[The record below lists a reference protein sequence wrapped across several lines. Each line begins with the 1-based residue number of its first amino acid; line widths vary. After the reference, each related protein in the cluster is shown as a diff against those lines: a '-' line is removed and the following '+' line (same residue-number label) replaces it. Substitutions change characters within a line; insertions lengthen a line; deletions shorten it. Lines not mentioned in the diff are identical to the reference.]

1 MATGRSPM
9 AAEWQL
15 WGFSTLFM
23 IGSEGLNRKA
33 SLPRLTKVQK
43 QYNI

>member
-1 MATGRSPM
+1 M

-23 IGSEGLNRKA
+23 IGSEGLNRKD
-33 SLPRLTKVQK
+33 SLPD
-43 QYNI
+43 